1 MNLKRLE
8 YFLVVVEEGSIS
20 AAAQRLHLTQPP
32 LSQAIRAL
40 ETELGARLLE
50 RRPRGVAP
58 TEAGRQL
65 ARDGAQ
71 LLQWTDKIAHRI
83 REVGEGR
90 AGSLQVA
97 SVPTFAWTHLTP
109 LLRAYR
115 GLAPDVSV
123 ELSDPD
129 PAGVLGMVAEGR
141 ADVGFV
147 ATADVSRL
155 ASAFPGLHVRFLVDL
170 PLVLVVS
177 SGRHVAGLRDLESET
192 WIVPAAIQGFPG
204 LDELTDQFWR
214 RNDVTPARIQ
224 QVSTLQ
230 TALPLIAA
238 DMAVGLLPRDGF
250 EVVGGQ
256 VAAIDLALDI
266 PPLRAAMVWSAEMQ
280 PAPSLDLLFQVIDQA
295 VADAAI

>member
-1 MNLKRLE
+1 MVHEVR
-8 YFLVVVEEGSIS
+8 G
-20 AAAQRLHLTQPP
+20 
-32 LSQAIRAL
+32 AL
-40 ETELGARLLE
+40 ESVGADLVRVDGETHLGEDLW
-50 RRPRGVAP
+50 
-58 TEAGRQL
+58 RQL
-65 ARDGAQ
+65 SV
-71 LLQWTDKIAHRI
+71 LLQHGAHRCGI
-83 REVGEGR
+83 LRCDEIGAVDRPDERFHQLRVGFGER
-90 AGSLQVA
+90 A
-97 SVPTFAWTHLTP
+97 
-109 LLRAYR
+109 R
-115 GLAPDVSV
+115 APDVSV